1 MNKKGQIAILTFE
14 EILLPKNLLCLSR
27 IIGTS
32 RGRKINMT
40 HFIFSLM
47 MIFSVLS
54 CTEAI
59 EKPKNILEEEKMSEI
74 IADFAINEQSNIIGN
89 NINSENATRFIL
101 KKYKIK
107 GELFTKSYEY
117 YMTKPETMK
126 EILAEAQNIIKAKDP
141 KAEAFINKKLKENPG
156 IPPQAR

>member
-1 MNKKGQIAILTFE
+1 MK
-14 EILLPKNLLCLSR
+14 
-27 IIGTS
+27 
-32 RGRKINMT
+32 
-40 HFIFSLM
+40 HFFYIS
-47 MIFSVLS
+47 MIFCVLS

-59 EKPKNILEEEKMSEI
+59 EKPKDILPEDQMSEI
-74 IADFAINEQSNIIGN
+74 IADFAVNEQQYVIGT
-89 NINSENATRFIL
+89 NINSEKATRFIL

-117 YMTKPETMK
+117 YMTKPEVIQ
-126 EILAEAQNIIKAKDP
+126 EILDDAQKIIIAKDP

>member
-1 MNKKGQIAILTFE
+1 MKYFFYI
-14 EILLPKNLLCLSR
+14 S
-27 IIGTS
+27 II
-32 RGRKINMT
+32 
-40 HFIFSLM
+40 FC
-47 MIFSVLS
+47 VLS
-54 CTEAI
+54 CTKAI
-59 EKPKNILEEEKMSEI
+59 EKPKYLLQKDKMSEI
-74 IADFAINEQSNIIGN
+74 IADFAINEQQYTIGN

-117 YMTKPETMK
+117 YMTKPDVIK
-126 EILAEAQNIIKAKDP
+126 EILNNAQKIIIAKDP

>member
-1 MNKKGQIAILTFE
+1 MKHFFYI
-14 EILLPKNLLCLSR
+14 S
-27 IIGTS
+27 II
-32 RGRKINMT
+32 
-40 HFIFSLM
+40 FC
-47 MIFSVLS
+47 VLS

-59 EKPKNILEEEKMSEI
+59 EKPKDILPEDQMSEI
-74 IADFAINEQSNIIGN
+74 IADFAINEQQYVIGT

-117 YMTKPETMK
+117 YMTKPEVIQ
-126 EILAEAQNIIKAKDP
+126 EILDDAQKIIIAKDP

>member
-1 MNKKGQIAILTFE
+1 MK
-14 EILLPKNLLCLSR
+14 
-27 IIGTS
+27 
-32 RGRKINMT
+32 
-40 HFIFSLM
+40 HFVFSLM

-59 EKPKNILEEEKMSEI
+59 EKPKDILEQEKMSEI
-74 IADFAINEQSNIIGN
+74 IADFAINEQQFTIGT

-107 GELFTKSYEY
+107 GQLFTDSYQY

-126 EILAEAQNIIKAKDP
+126 EILDDAQKIIKAKDP

>member
-1 MNKKGQIAILTFE
+1 MKYFFYIL
-14 EILLPKNLLCLSR
+14 
-27 IIGTS
+27 
-32 RGRKINMT
+32 
-40 HFIFSLM
+40 
-47 MIFSVLS
+47 MIFCVLS

-59 EKPKNILEEEKMSEI
+59 EKPKNLLPEDQMSEI
-74 IADFAINEQSNIIGN
+74 IADFAINEQQYAIGT

-117 YMTKPETMK
+117 YMTKPDVIK
-126 EILAEAQNIIKAKDP
+126 EILDDAQKIIIAKVP

-156 IPPQAR
+156 VPPQAR